1 MAPSDPDPSPGT
13 AAIAAGETSSSVATP
28 SAARS
33 TWKRHDRTHLEITLR
48 YPALTDESAASH
60 IWEAFY
66 FLPESFR
73 LDATTYTKRELF
85 ADSRSY
91 VRFTTPWI
99 GLDHVPEAARDL
111 AQRLTS
117 KAPDTVVWELKLCA
131 CRVRAAIIEEAQS
144 VIAVVTAKGATH
156 VTVLVSTFL
165 TAGNGALAA
174 TRDVLGPQKLRTLSF
189 EPADPEVAKTQA
201 WVDEYLS
208 RVLEMAFID
217 LAKAVKAADGPE
229 DVAQSAIAA
238 AVDEARYRRS
248 HNEGPVSSSD
258 GSVHEL
264 EQIER
269 RQHALKR
276 FTSAVLWLNVEKREG
291 YTVALHIFHALAAG
305 IAMAFAVIIAVLFGQ
320 PNAPGKLGMWAA
332 VVVVAYMGKDRLKAI
347 LQDVFDSVVATR
359 LPDRRWIVSMPGEA
373 SVLADVEER
382 AGFID
387 RDALP
392 DIVDAARRVAY
403 RDRLQEL
410 AGPESIL
417 CHRKIVRVR
426 ADAMQANAPEFAELT
441 DVMRVD
447 VSRWL
452 AHTDDAKRTVTFADP
467 DAGELFQSKLPR
479 AYDVTVVYRLTNTSA
494 PDAEWQVARIVVSR
508 NGIRRVASLQ
518 NE

>member
-1 MAPSDPDPSPGT
+1 MASSNIDPSPQ
-13 AAIAAGETSSSVATP
+13 AAAEVADGTSSPVETTSSP
-28 SAARS
+28 GP
-33 TWKRHDRTHLEITLR
+33 TWKRHDRTHLEISLQ
-48 YPALTDESAASH
+48 YPVPVNGHAVAH

-73 LDATTYTKRELF
+73 LDSTTYSKRELF

-99 GLDHVPEAARDL
+99 ELKLVPEEAREL

-117 KAPDTVVWELKLCA
+117 KAPDTVVWELKLFA
-131 CRVRAAIIEEAQS
+131 SRVRTAIVGEAQAT
-144 VIAVVTAKGATH
+144 ITDMATADDARVTSLTA
-156 VTVLVSTFL
+156 TFL
-165 TAGNGALAA
+165 AIGNEALTAV
-174 TRDVLGPQKLRTLSF
+174 RDVLGPQKLRTLSF
-189 EPADPEVAKTQA
+189 EPVDPEVAKTQA

-208 RVLEMAFID
+208 RVLELAFIR
-217 LAKAVKAADGPE
+217 LANVVEKRDGPK
-229 DVAQSAIAA
+229 DVADAAITA
-238 AVDEARYRRS
+238 AVDEARYRQS
-248 HNEGPVSSSD
+248 YNEGPVSSPD
-258 GSVHEL
+258 GSVHDL

-276 FTSAVLWLNVEKREG
+276 FTSSVLWLNVQTREG
-291 YTVALHIFHALAAG
+291 YTVALHVFHALAAG

-320 PNAPGKLGMWAA
+320 PDAPGKLGMWAA

-347 LQDVFDSVVATR
+347 LQNVFDSVVATR
-359 LPDRRWIVSMPGEA
+359 LPDRRWTVSMPDEA
-373 SVLADVEER
+373 PVLADVEER

-387 RDALP
+387 RDAIP
-392 DIVDAARRVAY
+392 DSVDATRRVAY

-417 CHRKIVRVR
+417 CHRKTVRVR
-426 ADAMQANAPEFAELT
+426 ADAMQANAPKFTELT

-452 AHTDDAKRTVTFADP
+452 THTDDAKRTVTFADP

-479 AYDVTVVYRLTNTSA
+479 AYDVTVVYRLTNTST
-494 PDAEWQVARIVVSR
+494 PDTEWQVARIVVSR
-508 NGIRRVASLQ
+508 NGIRRVASLVE
-518 NE
+518 N